1 MKILVPIKLSLDTSQ
16 IKFDESTGEPIY
28 EAIPKKISDADKC
41 AIEEALEIKDKYQGA
56 VTVVTI
62 GSTKDHYRMLRDAY
76 AMGVDETYLIK
87 YDSPEYIPANQVAN
101 IIKSFFEKH
110 GPYDVILMGQWSNDT
125 HSSSLQGMLSSLLN
139 YPLMPNVDKLDF
151 DGTFFIG
158 SSNMEDGTYTFK
170 AKPPLIISVSTEA
183 NLPRIPTLKDILRAK
198 KMPINELNISDY
210 IESIGKLD
218 IVKVSRYVVERLRNI
233 IKIESEDD
241 VAKAIDMI
249 VNVLKGEGLI

>member
-41 AIEEALEIKDKYQGA
+41 AIEEALKIKDKYQGA

-76 AMGVDETYLIK
+76 AMGVDEAYLIK

-101 IIKSFFEKH
+101 IIK
-110 GPYDVILMGQWSNDT
+110 
-125 HSSSLQGMLSSLLN
+125 QGMLSSLLN